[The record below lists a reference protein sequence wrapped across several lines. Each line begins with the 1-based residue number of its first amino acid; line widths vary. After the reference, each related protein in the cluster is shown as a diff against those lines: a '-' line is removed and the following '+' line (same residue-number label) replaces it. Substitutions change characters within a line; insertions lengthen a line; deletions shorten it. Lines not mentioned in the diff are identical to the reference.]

1 MSFIPFSKP
10 RPAREQTWRV
20 MHSRQLPQVPNPD
33 DRIVLY
39 DAPPDAATLA
49 SIEDA
54 HLWAPHGDPLREL
67 PSLIAQLPSLVHL
80 SIGPGAIAA
89 DILTALH
96 ADMLPASLRHLSI
109 HPESGTYH
117 WQGGPMPGLESLT
130 VNATLRFDPED
141 FPALISLS
149 TVPDRRGA
157 LLDHAMRL
165 SLMELNLWTVP
176 FDSSLFDRI
185 AGLPL
190 LALGLLAGREMKT
203 LSGIEQLSQLRSLR
217 LKNQGMLQTIA
228 PIAMLPDL
236 ERLDIQYCKRIED
249 IGVLDALPQLKE
261 LTLVGCGDVGLG
273 QLEQALRAR
282 VPRANIAATR

>member
-1 MSFIPFSKP
+1 
-10 RPAREQTWRV
+10 
-20 MHSRQLPQVPNPD
+20 
-33 DRIVLY
+33 
-39 DAPPDAATLA
+39 
-49 SIEDA
+49 
-54 HLWAPHGDPLREL
+54 
-67 PSLIAQLPSLVHL
+67 
-80 SIGPGAIAA
+80 
-89 DILTALH
+89 
-96 ADMLPASLRHLSI
+96 
-109 HPESGTYH
+109 
-117 WQGGPMPGLESLT
+117 MPGLESLT

-190 LALGLLAGREMKT
+190 LALGLLAGRGMKT